1 MAKLGTNMKLT
12 VAKKHR
18 DQTLQVFTEVLG
30 AKHKQLPG
38 GFDVFLL
45 EDGFNIGVYFVDEGG
60 MSESD
65 ARDNG
70 VWLEFA
76 VDDTAKS
83 AAALK
88 NCGVEPFDYTGDP
101 DNAYYLLPGGPVFR
115 LSDA

>member
-18 DQTLQVFTEVLG
+18 DQTLRIFTEVLG
-30 AKHKQLPG
+30 AEHKQLPN

-60 MSESD
+60 MSEAD
-65 ARDNG
+65 AKDNG

-76 VDDTAKS
+76 VDDKAKTG
-83 AAALK
+83 AALK
-88 NCGVEPFDYTGDP
+88 TCGVEPFDYAGDP

-115 LSDA
+115 LQGA